1 MLDLLSIPIIL
12 LALNNTMKERLPKSN
27 VFINMLSYIVLSITP
42 IIPMEE
48 NTEIVVFLVL
58 TINMIISLYS
68 GFSKKI
74 FENKNI
80 IYTLLYIIIV
90 VIGIALIYKGSNFI
104 LNITS
109 VSVILIFMII
119 HLLMIWF
126 VKKWQ

>member
-1 MLDLLSIPIIL
+1 
-12 LALNNTMKERLPKSN
+12 MKERLPKSN

-58 TINMIISLYS
+58 TINMIINLYS

-74 FENKNI
+74 FETKNI

-104 LNITS
+104 LNITA
-109 VSVILIFMII
+109 VSVILIFVII
-119 HLLMIWF
+119 YLLMIWL

>member
-1 MLDLLSIPIIL
+1 MLNLLSIPIIL

-58 TINMIISLYS
+58 TINMIINLYS

-74 FENKNI
+74 FETKNI
-80 IYTLLYIIIV
+80 CYT
-90 VIGIALIYKGSNFI
+90 
-104 LNITS
+104 
-109 VSVILIFMII
+109 
-119 HLLMIWF
+119 
-126 VKKWQ
+126 